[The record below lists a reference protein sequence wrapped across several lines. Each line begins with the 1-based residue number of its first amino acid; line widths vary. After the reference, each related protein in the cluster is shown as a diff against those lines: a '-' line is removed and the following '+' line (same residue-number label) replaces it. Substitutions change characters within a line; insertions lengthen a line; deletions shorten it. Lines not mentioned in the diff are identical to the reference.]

1 MLIHFGR
8 SWEQPLGKSSTDIFF
23 WLLAPL
29 YPVKRST
36 SWWWLQ
42 LGGKIDW
49 RFRRVPN
56 FPEFM
61 CFPFWKDRLGPPWS
75 CTCCAVLTVV
85 SPHRKLGTRCVWRR
99 SDIIDAPG
107 HSHLPCPERTGPSR
121 ITQNPGT
128 AWNVAAE
135 TPYTYCIPQSTSDQI
150 TRYMW
155 GICHIWPRIT
165 EEANVWEG
173 FPIKKHAVV
182 ILRQSHRKHSHGVV
196 PSESKFRACVYIP

>member
-1 MLIHFGR
+1 MIGFYFWFANHVDSDSSETTCWYILAVPENNP
-8 SWEQPLGKSSTDIFF
+8 WEKVQQIYFLT
-23 WLLAPL
+23 
-29 YPVKRST
+29 VKRST

-107 HSHLPCPERTGPSR
+107 HSHLPCPERTGPPR

-128 AWNVAAE
+128 AYNVAA
-135 TPYTYCIPQSTSDQI
+135 
-150 TRYMW
+150 
-155 GICHIWPRIT
+155 
-165 EEANVWEG
+165 
-173 FPIKKHAVV
+173 
-182 ILRQSHRKHSHGVV
+182 
-196 PSESKFRACVYIP
+196 